1 MRHDGVLF
9 VCDLTN
15 TAENGEMPKEELT
28 KINKY
33 WFEMRP
39 ISFSRAY
46 QAKGV
51 NEQVDIVARIPLDTS
66 IHIGQYA
73 MLGNGEQ
80 YRITNI
86 NHSQEEFIRTKSID
100 SKYYRQPIIV
110 GLKYTDLT
118 LSRIEDYYAVAE
130 SDTTENQDSTNG
142 D

>member
-15 TAENGEMPKEELT
+15 IAENGDMPKEILT
-28 KINKY
+28 KKNKY
-33 WFEMRP
+33 WFENRP

-51 NEQVDIVARIPLDTS
+51 NEQVDLVARITYDTS
-66 IHIGQYA
+66 IHIGQYV

-80 YRITNI
+80 YRIDNI
-86 NHSQEEFIRTKSID
+86 NHSQEEFIRTKQID
-100 SKYYRQPIIV
+100 SKYYRQPTIV

-118 LSRIEDYYAVAE
+118 LSRIEDYYAVDE
-130 SDTTENQDSTNG
+130 LHSV
-142 D
+142 